1 MNKDKSKLII
11 EDHKSDF
18 IFKKK
23 ESGLNIQFNRVAF
36 IFFVFFIIYLI
47 YTIHLIHLG
56 LRKDNLKKINNLPK
70 FNNQLYRADIIDING
85 NYLVKTVKSIDIG
98 LKTSDIINK
107 KKLLLSLNIIFPDKN
122 FYEIEKKIENK
133 NFFYLEKKI
142 SEENYEKIMQLGD
155 KSLIPEEKVLRMYP
169 QKNLF
174 SHVLGQI
181 DDDNNGISGLEKSLN
196 EELKKSQEPIKLTL
210 DKDIQFL
217 IRKELIKYQEIFK
230 SNGSAAIL
238 MDVNNGN
245 ILSLVSLPDFNPNER
260 QNVTDVNY
268 INRVTK
274 GTYELGS
281 VFKAFTFASA
291 LNEKLIKPETKFLNL
306 PKSIKCDKYR
316 IGEYDNEIP
325 SNLTAEQILIRS
337 GNIGSVRIA
346 QKVGAEKFKLFLEK
360 VGVLS
365 EIDFDIEEVAPQK
378 NYDFGKCR
386 LATASFGHGVATTIL
401 QLAKGYAV
409 LSNGGYEIKPTLIYR
424 EKKIN
429 KKNERILNKGIS
441 EQVVRALRKIVNTE
455 EGTAKFADV
464 QSYEIGGKTGTADQ
478 PEGGAYSEAKIN
490 TFASI
495 FPTSNPQF
503 VFVVMLD
510 TPKKSKDYYY
520 KYRHQ
525 KGGWKGTLYNTAG
538 WTSVEL
544 AGKVIDKIGPIL
556 ATKYIEVNWSC
567 VLEIIFIR

>member
-1 MNKDKSKLII
+1 MTELKSKLII
-11 EDHKSDF
+11 EDYKSDF
-18 IFKKK
+18 MFKKR
-23 ESGLNIQFNRVAF
+23 ETGINIQFNRVAF
-36 IFFVFFIIYLI
+36 IFFFFFLIYLI

-56 LRKDNLKKINNLPK
+56 SRKNKSEKINNLSTPT
-70 FNNQLYRADIIDING
+70 NQLYRADIVDVNG
-85 NYLVKTVKSIDIG
+85 NYLAKTVKSINIG
-98 LKTSDIINK
+98 LKSSDIIDK
-107 KKLLLSLNIIFPDKN
+107 KKLLLSLNIIFPKKN
-122 FYEIEKKIENK
+122 FKEIEKKIENK

-142 SEENYEKIMQLGD
+142 SEENYEKIMKLGD

-181 DDDNNGISGLEKSLN
+181 DEDNNGISGLEKSLN
-196 EELKKSQEPIKLTL
+196 SDLLRSKEPIKLTV

-217 IRKELIKYQEIFK
+217 IRRELLKFQEIFK
-230 SNGSAAIL
+230 SKGSAAIL
-238 MDVNNGN
+238 MNVNNGD

-260 QNVTDVNY
+260 KNINDAKF

-281 VFKAFTFASA
+281 VFKVFTFASA
-291 LNEKLIKPETKFLNL
+291 LNEKLINPETEFLDL
-306 PKSIKCDKYR
+306 PNSIKCDKYR
-316 IGEYDNEIP
+316 IGEYDKEIP
-325 SNLTAEQILIRS
+325 SDLTAEQILIRS

-346 QKVGAEKFKLFLEK
+346 QKVGSEKFKLFLEK
-360 VGVLS
+360 IGVLS
-365 EIDFDIEEVAPQK
+365 DIEFDIEEVAYPK

-386 LATASFGHGVATTIL
+386 LATASFGHGIATTIL
-401 QLAKGYAV
+401 QLAKGYGV
-409 LSNGGYEIKPTLIYR
+409 LSNGGYEIIPTLIHK
-424 EKKIN
+424 EKEIKRQN
-429 KKNERILNKGIS
+429 KRILNEGIS
-441 EQVVRALRKIVNTE
+441 KQIVSALRKIVNTE
-455 EGTAKFADV
+455 EGTAKFANV
-464 QSYEIGGKTGTADQ
+464 KSYEIGGKTGTADQ
-478 PEGGAYSEAKIN
+478 PKGGAYSEAKIN

-538 WTSVEL
+538 WTSVEV

-556 ATKYIEVNWSC
+556 ATKYIEFN
-567 VLEIIFIR
+567 

>member
-1 MNKDKSKLII
+1 MAEIKSKLTI
-11 EDHKSDF
+11 EDYKSDF
-18 IFKKK
+18 KFQIKDT
-23 ESGLNIQFNRVAF
+23 GINIQFNRVAF
-36 IFFVFFIIYLI
+36 IFFIFFIIYLI

-56 LRKDNLKKINNLPK
+56 SRNDKSKKINNLPLYK
-70 FNNQLYRADIIDING
+70 NQLYRADITDING
-85 NYLVKTVKSIDIG
+85 NYLAKTVKSIDIG

-107 KKLLLSLNIIFPDKN
+107 KKLLISLNIIFPNKN

-133 NFFYLEKKI
+133 KFFYLEKKI
-142 SEENYEKIMQLGD
+142 SEENYEKIMKLGD
-155 KSLIPEEKVLRMYP
+155 KSIIPEEKVLRMYP

-174 SHVLGQI
+174 SHILGQI

-196 EELKKSQEPIKLTL
+196 EDLRQSEEPIKLTV
-210 DKDIQFL
+210 DRDVQFL
-217 IRKELIKYQEIFK
+217 IRKELMKYQEIFQSK
-230 SNGSAAIL
+230 GSAAIL
-238 MDVNNGN
+238 MNVNNGN

-260 QNVTDVNY
+260 QKITDVNY

-281 VFKAFTFASA
+281 VFKTFAFASA
-291 LNEKLIKPETKFLNL
+291 LNEKLIKPETEFLDL
-306 PKSIKCDKYR
+306 PKSIKCDRYR

-325 SNLTAEQILIRS
+325 SDLTAEQILVRS

-346 QKVGAEKFKLFLEK
+346 QKVGPEKFKLFLEK
-360 VGVLS
+360 IGVLS
-365 EIDFDIEEVAPQK
+365 QIDFDIEEVAPQK

-409 LSNGGYEIKPTLIYR
+409 LSNGGYEIKPTLIP
-424 EKKIN
+424 
-429 KKNERILNKGIS
+429 NEIVKQKRILNKGVS
-441 EQVVRALRKIVNTE
+441 EQVVSALRKIVNTE
-455 EGTAKFADV
+455 EGTAKFADA
-464 QSYEIGGKTGTADQ
+464 QGYEVSGKTGTADQ
-478 PEGGAYSEAKIN
+478 PEGGAYTEAKIN

-495 FPTSNPQF
+495 FPSSNPQF

-538 WTSVEL
+538 WTSVEV
-544 AGKVIDKIGPIL
+544 AGKIIDKIGPIL
-556 ATKYIEVNWSC
+556 ATKYIEVN
-567 VLEIIFIR
+567 

>member
-1 MNKDKSKLII
+1 MDKSKSKIII
-11 EDHKSDF
+11 EDYKSDF
-18 IFKKK
+18 FFKKK
-23 ESGLNIQFNRVAF
+23 ETGINIQFNRVAF

-56 LRKDNLKKINNLPK
+56 SRKSNLEKKNNITI
-70 FNNQLYRADIIDING
+70 FNNKLYRADIVDING
-85 NYLVKTVKSIDIG
+85 NYLAKTVKSIDIG
-98 LKTSDIINK
+98 LKTSDVINK
-107 KKLLLSLNIIFPDKN
+107 KKLLLSLNIIFQEKDFNEIKKKLKN
-122 FYEIEKKIENK
+122 KK
-133 NFFYLEKKI
+133 FFYLEKKI
-142 SEENYEKIMQLGD
+142 SEENYEKIMKLGD

-174 SHVLGQI
+174 SHVIGQI
-181 DDDNNGISGLEKSLN
+181 DDDNNGISGLEKALN
-196 EELKKSQEPIKLTL
+196 ETLRNSKDSIKLTV

-230 SNGSAAIL
+230 SKGSAAIL
-238 MDVNNGN
+238 MNVNNGN

-260 QNVTDVNY
+260 QNITDVNY

-291 LNEKLIKPETKFLNL
+291 LNEKLIEPETEFLDL
-306 PKSIKCDKYR
+306 PKSIKCDRYR
-316 IGEYDNEIP
+316 IGEYDNKIP
-325 SNLTAEQILIRS
+325 SDLTAEQILVRS

-346 QKVGAEKFKLFLEK
+346 QKIGPEKFKSFLEK
-360 VGVLS
+360 VGILS
-365 EIDFDIEEVAPQK
+365 QIDFDIGEIAPQK

-386 LATASFGHGVATTIL
+386 LATASFGHGIATTIL

-409 LSNGGYEIKPTLIYR
+409 LSNGGYEINPTLIF
-424 EKKIN
+424 KKTQSN
-429 KKNERILNKGIS
+429 KKNKRILNKGVS
-441 EQVVRALRKIVNTE
+441 EKVVNALRKIVNTD

-464 QSYEIGGKTGTADQ
+464 QNYEIGGKTGTADQ

-503 VFVVMLD
+503 VFIVMLD

-520 KYRHQ
+520 KYRHR

-538 WTSVEL
+538 WTSVEV

-556 ATKYIEVNWSC
+556 ATKYIEIN
-567 VLEIIFIR
+567 